1 MSKKNKEILNVLW
14 YLVVFVLIQL
24 GVTYATL
31 FIEMALHP
39 QTDADL
45 NTFIKNLLSNDTTL
59 VLISVIGS
67 VLTIALF
74 VWRKWVVLSRTYLR
88 SNPWFTLLWVVFLGL
103 GSILP
108 LQWIYEQL
116 NISLSM
122 EMEEMFKS
130 IMGNRWGYLALGILA
145 PLAEEMVFRGA
156 ILRTLLNY
164 FNGRMYWVPIIV
176 SALLFGLVHGN
187 MAQLLN
193 AFLIGILLGW
203 MYYRTESIVP
213 GIVLH
218 WVNNTVA
225 YTMYKLMPQMNDGKL
240 IDFFHGNNRL
250 MYMGL
255 ACSLLVFIPSLYQLY
270 VRLRKANTP

>member
-45 NTFIKNLLSNDTTL
+45 NTIIKNLLSNDTTL

-270 VRLRKANTP
+270 VRLRKADTP

>member
-45 NTFIKNLLSNDTTL
+45 NTSIKNLLSNDTTL

-74 VWRKWVVLSRTYLR
+74 VWRKWVILSRTYLR

-116 NISLSM
+116 NLTLPI

-156 ILRTLLNY
+156 ILCTLLNY

>member
-45 NTFIKNLLSNDTTL
+45 NTSIKNLLSNDTTL

-67 VLTIALF
+67 VLTITLF

>member
-45 NTFIKNLLSNDTTL
+45 NTTIKNLLSNDTTL

-67 VLTIALF
+67 VLMIALF

-240 IDFFHGNNRL
+240 IDLFHGNNRL

-270 VRLRKANTP
+270 VRLRKAKTP

>member
-45 NTFIKNLLSNDTTL
+45 NTTIKNLLSNDTTL

-213 GIVLH
+213 GVVLH

-270 VRLRKANTP
+270 VRLRKADTP

>member
-45 NTFIKNLLSNDTTL
+45 NTSIKNLLSNDTTL

-270 VRLRKANTP
+270 VRLKKANTP

>member
-45 NTFIKNLLSNDTTL
+45 NTSIKNLLSNDTTL
-59 VLISVIGS
+59 ILISVIGS

-270 VRLRKANTP
+270 VRLRKADTL

>member
-1 MSKKNKEILNVLW
+1 MSKKNKEILHVLW

-45 NTFIKNLLSNDTTL
+45 NTTIKNLLSNDTTL

>member
-1 MSKKNKEILNVLW
+1 MSKKNKEILHVLW

-45 NTFIKNLLSNDTTL
+45 NTSIKNLLSNDTTL

>member
-45 NTFIKNLLSNDTTL
+45 NTSIKNLLSNDTTL

-88 SNPWFTLLWVVFLGL
+88 NNPWFTLLWVVFLGL

-270 VRLRKANTP
+270 VRLRKAKTP

>member
-45 NTFIKNLLSNDTTL
+45 NTTIKNLLSNDTTL

-67 VLTIALF
+67 ALTIALF

-270 VRLRKANTP
+270 VRLRKADTP

>member
-45 NTFIKNLLSNDTTL
+45 NTSIKNLLSNDTTL

-240 IDFFHGNNRL
+240 IDLFHGNNRL

-270 VRLRKANTP
+270 VRLRKADTP

>member
-45 NTFIKNLLSNDTTL
+45 NTTIKNLLSNDTTL

-176 SALLFGLVHGN
+176 SALLFGLVLGN

-270 VRLRKANTP
+270 VRLRKADTP

>member
-45 NTFIKNLLSNDTTL
+45 NTSIKNLLSNDTTL

-156 ILRTLLNY
+156 ILRTLLSY

-225 YTMYKLMPQMNDGKL
+225 YTMYKLMPQMNNGKL
-240 IDFFHGNNRL
+240 IDLFHGNNRL

-270 VRLRKANTP
+270 VRLRKADTP

>member
-1 MSKKNKEILNVLW
+1 MSKKNKEILNILW

-45 NTFIKNLLSNDTTL
+45 NTSIKNLLSNDTTL

-88 SNPWFTLLWVVFLGL
+88 SNLWFTLLWVVFLGL

>member
-45 NTFIKNLLSNDTTL
+45 NTTIKNLLSNDTTL

-67 VLTIALF
+67 VLMIALF

-270 VRLRKANTP
+270 VRLRKADTP

>member
-45 NTFIKNLLSNDTTL
+45 NTTIKNLLNNDTTL

-156 ILRTLLNY
+156 ILRTLLSY

-240 IDFFHGNNRL
+240 IDLFHGNNRL

-270 VRLRKANTP
+270 VRLRKAKTP

>member
-1 MSKKNKEILNVLW
+1 MSKKNKEILNALW
-14 YLVVFVLIQL
+14 YLVVFILIQL

-45 NTFIKNLLSNDTTL
+45 NTTIKNLLSNDTTL

-156 ILRTLLNY
+156 ILRTLFNY

-240 IDFFHGNNRL
+240 IDLFHGNNRL

-270 VRLRKANTP
+270 VRLRKADTP

>member
-1 MSKKNKEILNVLW
+1 MSKKNKKILNVLW

-45 NTFIKNLLSNDTTL
+45 NTSIKNLLSNDTIL

-270 VRLRKANTP
+270 VRLRKAKTP

>member
-45 NTFIKNLLSNDTTL
+45 NTSIKNLLSNDTTL

-74 VWRKWVVLSRTYLR
+74 VWRKWVILSRTYLR

>member
-45 NTFIKNLLSNDTTL
+45 NTSIKNLLSNDTTL

-164 FNGRMYWVPIIV
+164 FDGRMYWIPIIV

>member
-45 NTFIKNLLSNDTTL
+45 NTTIKNLLSNDTTL

-88 SNPWFTLLWVVFLGL
+88 SNPWFTLLWVIFLGL

-240 IDFFHGNNRL
+240 IDLFHGNNRL

>member
-45 NTFIKNLLSNDTTL
+45 NTTIKNLLSNDTTL

-240 IDFFHGNNRL
+240 IDLFHGNNRL

-270 VRLRKANTP
+270 VRLRKADTP

>member
-39 QTDADL
+39 HTDADL
-45 NTFIKNLLSNDTTL
+45 NTTIKNLLSNDTTL

>member
-45 NTFIKNLLSNDTTL
+45 NTSIKNLLSNDTTL

-74 VWRKWVVLSRTYLR
+74 FWRKWVVLSRTYLR

-213 GIVLH
+213 GVVLH

-240 IDFFHGNNRL
+240 IVFFHGNNRL

-270 VRLRKANTP
+270 VRLRKADTP

>member
-14 YLVVFVLIQL
+14 YLVVFILIQL

-45 NTFIKNLLSNDTTL
+45 NTTIKNLLSNDTTL

-67 VLTIALF
+67 ALTIALF

-270 VRLRKANTP
+270 VRLRKAKTP

>member
-1 MSKKNKEILNVLW
+1 MSKKNKEILHVLW

-45 NTFIKNLLSNDTTL
+45 NTSIKNLLSNDTTL

-88 SNPWFTLLWVVFLGL
+88 SNPWFTLLWVIFLGL

-176 SALLFGLVHGN
+176 SALLFGVVHGN

-270 VRLRKANTP
+270 VRLRKAKTP

>member
-1 MSKKNKEILNVLW
+1 MSKKNKEILNALW

-45 NTFIKNLLSNDTTL
+45 NTSIKNLLSNDTTL

-67 VLTIALF
+67 ALTIALF

-103 GSILP
+103 GGILP

>member
-1 MSKKNKEILNVLW
+1 MSKKNKEILHVLW

-45 NTFIKNLLSNDTTL
+45 NTSIKNLLSNDTTL

-225 YTMYKLMPQMNDGKL
+225 YTIYKLMPQMNDGKL

-270 VRLRKANTP
+270 VRLRKADTP

>member
-45 NTFIKNLLSNDTTL
+45 NTSIKNLLSNDTTL

-240 IDFFHGNNRL
+240 IDLFHGNTRL

-270 VRLRKANTP
+270 VRLRKADTP

>member
-45 NTFIKNLLSNDTTL
+45 NTSIKNLLSNDTTL

-164 FNGRMYWVPIIV
+164 FNGRMYWIPIIV

-270 VRLRKANTP
+270 VRLRKADTP

>member
-45 NTFIKNLLSNDTTL
+45 NTSIKNLLSNDTTL

-74 VWRKWVVLSRTYLR
+74 VWRNWVVLSRTYLR

-270 VRLRKANTP
+270 IRLRKANTP

>member
-14 YLVVFVLIQL
+14 YLVVFVLVQL

-31 FIEMALHP
+31 FIEMTLHP

-45 NTFIKNLLSNDTTL
+45 NTTIKNLLSNDTTL

-67 VLTIALF
+67 ALTIALF

-270 VRLRKANTP
+270 VRLRKAKTP

>member
-1 MSKKNKEILNVLW
+1 MSKKNKEILHVLW

-45 NTFIKNLLSNDTTL
+45 NTSIKNLLSNDTTL

-122 EMEEMFKS
+122 EMAEMFKS

-270 VRLRKANTP
+270 VRLRKADTP

>member
-45 NTFIKNLLSNDTTL
+45 NTTIKNLLSNDTTL

-103 GSILP
+103 GNILP

-270 VRLRKANTP
+270 VRLRKADTP

>member
-45 NTFIKNLLSNDTTL
+45 NTSIKNLLSNDTIL

-164 FNGRMYWVPIIV
+164 FNGRMYWIPIIV

-270 VRLRKANTP
+270 VRLRKAKTP

>member
-45 NTFIKNLLSNDTTL
+45 NTSIKNLLSNDTTL

-74 VWRKWVVLSRTYLR
+74 FWRKWVVLSRTYLR

-213 GIVLH
+213 GVVLH

-270 VRLRKANTP
+270 VRLRKADTP

>member
-45 NTFIKNLLSNDTTL
+45 NTSIKNLLSNDTTL

-103 GSILP
+103 GGILP

>member
-14 YLVVFVLIQL
+14 YLVVFVLVQL

-31 FIEMALHP
+31 FIEMTLHP

-45 NTFIKNLLSNDTTL
+45 NTTIKNLLSNDTTL

-67 VLTIALF
+67 ALTIALF

-270 VRLRKANTP
+270 VRLRKADTP

>member
-45 NTFIKNLLSNDTTL
+45 NTTIKNLLSNDTTL

-67 VLTIALF
+67 VLMIALF

-240 IDFFHGNNRL
+240 IDLFHGNNRL

-270 VRLRKANTP
+270 VRLRKADTP